1 MKMNNIYELAYKLY
15 PEYPAGYFECEML
28 DGNSSARHAF
38 VNGYETAK
46 KDHELTW
53 SDIDLIC
60 RLADE
65 VKNEF
70 CDDPKAFAEK
80 MNGNITPTEFRK
92 VFNMEVL
99 GRYNE
104 IKDKES
110 ESRR

>member
-1 MKMNNIYELAYKLY
+1 MKTNKLT
-15 PEYPAGYFECEML
+15 PEK
-28 DGNSSARHAF
+28 N
-38 VNGYETAK
+38 
-46 KDHELTW
+46 HELTW
-53 SDIDLIC
+53 GDIDLIC
-60 RLADE
+60 KLADE

-99 GRYNE
+99 SKYNE

-110 ESRR
+110 ESNS